1 MHFFLAVTVGFIAL
15 SVRVPEASGS
25 NTATVIVAKSGS
37 TSESVS
43 VLFTTEDKTAR
54 SGQDYE
60 PLHGVLTFSAT
71 ESEREIVIAVLDDDV
86 LEGEEYFSVVLSL
99 PPGSEESGL
108 VLSVNRVRVEIDD
121 DDSKSVT
128 H

>member
-1 MHFFLAVTVGFIAL
+1 M
-15 SVRVPEASGS
+15 SVPEASGS

-99 PPGSEESGL
+99 PLGSEESGL